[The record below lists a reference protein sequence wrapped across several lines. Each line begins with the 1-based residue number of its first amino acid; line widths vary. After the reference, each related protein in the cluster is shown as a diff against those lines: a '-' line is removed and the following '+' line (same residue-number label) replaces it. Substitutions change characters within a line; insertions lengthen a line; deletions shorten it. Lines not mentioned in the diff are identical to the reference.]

1 MKQID
6 NHSQIMKYQTRQ
18 KQTILNL
25 FKDNDDRHLTVE
37 EIKSLL
43 DEKGEVVSIATIYR
57 KVDEL
62 AKEGLIQKI
71 VFDNTSKACYQYKSH
86 DDCMDHF
93 HLICEKCGKLI
104 HMDCDEVEHIVNHI
118 SKDHNFKVNK
128 SRVSF
133 YGICD
138 ECRGKK

>member
-1 MKQID
+1 
-6 NHSQIMKYQTRQ
+6 MKYQTKQ
-18 KQTILNL
+18 KQKILNI
-25 FKDNDDRHLTVE
+25 FQNNDDRHLTVE

-43 DEKGEVVSIATIYR
+43 DEQGEHISIATIYR

-86 DDCMDHF
+86 DDCSEHF
-93 HLICEKCGKLI
+93 HLVCEKCGRLI
-104 HMDCDEVEHIVNHI
+104 HMDCKEVDHIVKHI
-118 SKDHNFKVNK
+118 TKEHNFEVNK
-128 SRVSF
+128 ARVSF

-138 ECRGKK
+138 ECKEKK